1 MTVHFQQF
9 ILIGTP
15 FLRHFYIYRPSSTN
29 AQSALPPTS
38 RRRTS
43 KPLTSLKHTFVQA
56 PPHTGKDAPAR
67 RQGYTGK
74 DTPARIHRQGCTGRK
89 LACTNANMWRAILV
103 ILTNMLQNTSN
114 FEGIMTLLTFS
125 FRELLRL
132 TVSLCVFY
140 CITTSMDTWVNNKHF
155 WMMHER
161 VWL

>member
-74 DTPARIHRQGCTGRK
+74 DTPARMHRPEASVHKCKYVTSP
-89 LACTNANMWRAILV
+89 ILV

-132 TVSLCVFY
+132 TVSLWVFY